1 MGGGGSIAVTDSWLY
16 WPRGMPPPHTHTHGY
31 TYTYTYTLCPC
42 HIPASALHAPTPPH
56 PLPPP
61 PTTLPS
67 HSRPWPGHHLRGAQL
82 QGHDQYAE
90 GDDGR
95 APRPP
100 GWWAWGHTSVLW
112 LPWSCQR
119 ACPTLSCAHC
129 APIRAL
135 PLTPPPPLQSIL
147 DYFEE
152 HRRVVYLVRVV
163 HVPLAA
169 FWKPLGGWV
178 PPPTCPMCA
187 LCSGCQPCVRSSVGC
202 AGVTCGARC
211 PAQRGR
217 WVFVWHVLKHPLHPP
232 PFPTTHTQHP
242 GRMSSG
248 RPSGATLV
256 KTSSWMAPNT
266 ARSSASPVTRSSTAM

>member
-1 MGGGGSIAVTDSWLY
+1 MQSPTVGCTGPGAC
-16 WPRGMPPPHTHTHGY
+16 PPPPHTHTHGY

-56 PLPPP
+56 PHPP

-129 APIRAL
+129 TPIRAL

-169 FWKPLGGWV
+169 FWKPLGVGYLHLRARCV
-178 PPPTCPMCA
+178 PCVLGASRVYAAALGAQGSRAVPGALPSAGGGCSCGMYSSTPSTPPPT
-187 LCSGCQPCVRSSVGC
+187 
-202 AGVTCGARC
+202 
-211 PAQRGR
+211 
-217 WVFVWHVLKHPLHPP
+217 
-232 PFPTTHTQHP
+232 FPTTHTQHP

-266 ARSSASPVTRSSTAM
+266 ARSSASPATRSSTAM

>member
-1 MGGGGSIAVTDSWLY
+1 MGGGKAFQSPTVGCTGPGAC
-16 WPRGMPPPHTHTHGY
+16 PPPTHTHTHGY
-31 TYTYTYTLCPC
+31 TYTYTLCPC
-42 HIPASALHAPTPPH
+42 HLPAGALHAPTPT
-56 PLPPP
+56 PPP
-61 PTTLPS
+61 PPSLPIPVPGQDIICVGRNFRGTTSTRKGTTDGP
-67 HSRPWPGHHLRGAQL
+67 PVL
-82 QGHDQYAE
+82 QVGGLGVTHQCC
-90 GDDGR
+90 GSLG
-95 APRPP
+95 
-100 GWWAWGHTSVLW
+100 L
-112 LPWSCQR
+112 CQR

-129 APIRAL
+129 TPIRAL